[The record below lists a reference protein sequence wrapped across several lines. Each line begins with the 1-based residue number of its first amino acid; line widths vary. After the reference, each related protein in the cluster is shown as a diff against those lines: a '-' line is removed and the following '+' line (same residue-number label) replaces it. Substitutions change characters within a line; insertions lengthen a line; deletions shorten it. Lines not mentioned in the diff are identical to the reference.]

1 MVRLDSL
8 SKILS
13 AGMRIGTATGPASII
28 EVIDRHVS
36 SSHGSPC
43 TRRLI
48 TRTQTSSA
56 NSQTATLTQAMALTI
71 FQNWGYDGFKA
82 HTKFVSAFY
91 REKRNQLENA
101 LRKHLTGLADWVPP
115 CAGMFIW

>member
-1 MVRLDSL
+1 
-8 SKILS
+8 
-13 AGMRIGTATGPASII
+13 
-28 EVIDRHVS
+28 
-36 SSHGSPC
+36 
-43 TRRLI
+43 
-48 TRTQTSSA
+48 
-56 NSQTATLTQAMALTI
+56 MALTI